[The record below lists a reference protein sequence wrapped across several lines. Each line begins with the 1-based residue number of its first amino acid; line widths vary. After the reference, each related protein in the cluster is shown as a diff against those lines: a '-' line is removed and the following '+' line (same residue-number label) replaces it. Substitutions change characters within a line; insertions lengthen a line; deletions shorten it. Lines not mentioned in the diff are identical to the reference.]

1 MGIISNLHQ
10 CTFKSKGGVLCIAT
24 VSEKNE
30 RERERERERKKRKN
44 LLQFITYRIQYIIS
58 GVKVINN
65 VINVNKL

>member
-24 VSEKNE
+24 VSEKN
-30 RERERERERKKRKN
+30 ERERERKKRKN

-65 VINVNKL
+65 VININKL

>member
-30 RERERERERKKRKN
+30 REREKKKKKS
-44 LLQFITYRIQYIIS
+44 LAIHYLQDTVYHLWCQ
-58 GVKVINN
+58 GH
-65 VINVNKL
+65 

>member
-30 RERERERERKKRKN
+30 REREREREKKEKISCN
-44 LLQFITYRIQYIIS
+44 SLLTGYSIS
-58 GVKVINN
+58 SLVSRSLIM
-65 VINVNKL
+65 L

>member
-30 RERERERERKKRKN
+30 REREREKKEKISCN
-44 LLQFITYRIQYIIS
+44 SLLTGYSIS
-58 GVKVINN
+58 SLVSRSLIM
-65 VINVNKL
+65 L